1 MVHVTVRNVGGQELQ
16 LDAADSDTA
25 VHVKQK
31 IQAEWGFPPVCQ
43 ELLFKSTVLADAQR
57 LPESGGEVE
66 LLLICSLRDIR
77 AGLGSTSVVH
87 RASALKDLATL
98 RGGYAGAVDLALER
112 LEETQPK
119 AAASYL
125 RKPVG
130 NFLRRS
136 CCA

>member
-1 MVHVTVRNVGGQELQ
+1 MVQVTVRNVGGQELQ

-43 ELLFKSTVLADAQR
+43 ELLFKSMVLADAQR

-66 LLLICSLRDIR
+66 LLLICSLRDIC

-98 RGGYAGAVDLALER
+98 RGGYAGAVDSALER

-125 RKPVG
+125 RKLVG
-130 NFLRRS
+130 R
-136 CCA
+136 